1 MQAQDYITLRLVR
14 LKSSEEYSMDRDE
27 FYFVIL
33 KEGTGN
39 CSGSHAGQRLA
50 PGDVL
55 LLKGGT
61 GGKLCASHGAE
72 LVFWFF
78 TLRLEQLIPLFDGKE
93 ISLLQSITTG
103 LNSPKLFRASAALA
117 KECRRLIIGVP
128 AQFNL
133 DHRSQLL
140 RIAGTL
146 LSEEFKTAHRQRMS
160 SVSVDK
166 HLAGSFENLK
176 VDELLNLSVG
186 ELAEKFGYTRRHL
199 NRLFHQFFGYSVAAL
214 RMEMRLLRAV
224 CLLRDLDAKVVTV
237 AEQCGFNHLG
247 LFNNCFKRRFG
258 ESPGG
263 WRKQF
268 ISHQEIQPAVPRG
281 DDSKCP
287 LYSKGQCPMPAWPN
301 NSVSR
306 LFKKYHRNFETPAH
320 A

>member
-1 MQAQDYITLRLVR
+1 
-14 LKSSEEYSMDRDE
+14 
-27 FYFVIL
+27 
-33 KEGTGN
+33 
-39 CSGSHAGQRLA
+39 
-50 PGDVL
+50 
-55 LLKGGT
+55 
-61 GGKLCASHGAE
+61 
-72 LVFWFF
+72 
-78 TLRLEQLIPLFDGKE
+78 
-93 ISLLQSITTG
+93 

-247 LFNNCFKRRFG
+247 LFNNPVSKDGSARVPGDGAERSFAKKASRRFHG
-258 ESPGG
+258 EIIQNVHSKNVR
-263 WRKQF
+263 WRLRQIIASRDYLKQ
-268 ISHQEIQPAVPRG
+268 IIATP
-281 DDSKCP
+281 KCTF
-287 LYSKGQCPMPAWPN
+287 
-301 NSVSR
+301 R
-306 LFKKYHRNFETPAH
+306 LKWLA